1 VLKRFRYQIAVF
13 FAVMG
18 PGLITAN
25 VDNDSGGILTYS
37 QAGAKYG
44 YLPLWTLI
52 PITLLLIVTQE
63 MCSRMGAV
71 TGKGLSDLIREEFG
85 LRTTFF
91 LMIAL
96 VLTNFT
102 NVIAEFA
109 GIASSLELFH
119 ISRYISVPICAVAV
133 WFLVVRG
140 NYRSVEKIF
149 LAACCLYV
157 TYIIS
162 AFLLKPDWKEAAIY
176 SVKPI
181 LMFDTDYIT
190 MLIAMVGTSIAPW
203 MQFYLQSAIVE
214 KGITAKEYV
223 QSRIEVVVGC
233 ILTDVVAFFII
244 VSCATAIWAHG
255 PKDINDASDAAVALK
270 PFGQYAY
277 LLFSAGLFN
286 ASFFAACILPLS
298 TVFTVCEGLGFE
310 SGVDKRFHEAPEF
323 YWLYTL
329 LVGLGAAVILWPN
342 FPLVK
347 MILAS
352 QVLNGVLLP
361 FVLIYMVIL
370 INKKGLMK
378 EWTNSAAYN
387 AVAWVSVAIMI
398 GLTLALASITV
409 KQMFPQAKL
418 TPATSAPVAQMQ
430 GVSKMQSYDSGR
442 HAFKPHVHE
451 SGFAHLIRQAIGIGK
466 FTD

>member
-1 VLKRFRYQIAVF
+1 MRKRLRYQIAMF
-13 FAVMG
+13 LAVLG

-91 LMIAL
+91 MMAAL
-96 VLTNFT
+96 VVANFT

-109 GIASSLELFH
+109 GIATSLELFH
-119 ISRYISVPICAVAV
+119 ISRYVSVPLAAAAV
-133 WFLVVRG
+133 WLLVVRG
-140 NYRSVEKIF
+140 TYRSVEKVF
-149 LAACCLYV
+149 LVACGLYV

-162 AFLLKPDWKEAAIY
+162 GFLVQPDWKVAAIA
-176 SVKPI
+176 SFKPI
-181 LMFDTDYIT
+181 LQFDTPYIV
-190 MLIAMVGTSIAPW
+190 MLIGMVGTSIAPW
-203 MQFYLQSAIVE
+203 MQFYLQSAVVE

-223 QSRIEVVVGC
+223 QSRVEVILGC
-233 ILTDVVAFFII
+233 IITDVVAFFII
-244 VSCATAIWAHG
+244 VSCAGAIWAHG
-255 PKDINDASDAAVALK
+255 PRDIETAADAAIALK

-298 TVFTVCEGLGFE
+298 TVYTVCEGLGFE
-310 SGVDKRFHEAPEF
+310 SGVDKRFEEAPLF

-329 LVGLGAAVILWPN
+329 LVVFGAAVILWPN

-347 MILAS
+347 MILFS
-352 QVLNGVLLP
+352 QVINGVLLP
-361 FVLIYMVIL
+361 FVLIYMVLL
-370 INKKGLMK
+370 INRKGLMK
-378 EWTNSAAYN
+378 EWTNSHAYN
-387 AVAWVSVAIMI
+387 LIAWTSVVIMI
-398 GLTLALASITV
+398 GLTLALIAISV
-409 KQMFPQAKL
+409 KDFW
-418 TPATSAPVAQMQ
+418 
-430 GVSKMQSYDSGR
+430 SG
-442 HAFKPHVHE
+442 
-451 SGFAHLIRQAIGIGK
+451 G
-466 FTD
+466 